1 MSDADARRH
10 IPTGYVLVVSTA
22 TDVRIEDVLI
32 GEFFIDGSI
41 DGGGVLTFEIQAED
55 PDDGS
60 RSFVRGKVLFD
71 LVMRHFGAGVT
82 AIRGYWT
89 PGSTNLAIFN
99 KLTAA
104 GLSREQAA
112 CGTWTGEQAD
122 RYGFKTA
129 TKVQTLGAGPG
140 YYGLA
145 EFLFTR

>member
-1 MSDADARRH
+1 MLTHADM
-10 IPTGYVLVVSTA
+10 PPGYVLVVSTPDA
-22 TDVRIEDVLI
+22 VEIRDVANGAL
-32 GEFFIDGSI
+32 FIDGSI
-41 DGGGVLTFEIQAED
+41 DGGGVLTFKIRTED

-71 LVMRHFGAGVT
+71 IVMRHFGASVT
-82 AIRGYWT
+82 SIKGYWT
-89 PGSTNLAIFN
+89 PGSTNLAVFN

-104 GLSREQAA
+104 GLSPTQAA
-112 CGTWTGEQAD
+112 GGTWTGQQAD
-122 RYGFKTA
+122 RHGFKTA

>member
-1 MSDADARRH
+1 MLTPADM
-10 IPTGYVLVVSTA
+10 PPGYMLVVSTT
-22 TDVRIEDVLI
+22 TDVRIEDAADLDL
-32 GEFFIDGSI
+32 FIDASI
-41 DGGGVLTFEIQAED
+41 DPTGVLAFKIETER
-55 PDDGS
+55 PDKS

-71 LVMRHFGAGVT
+71 LVTQHFGFGASVT
-82 AIRGYWT
+82 AIKGYWT

-104 GLSREQAA
+104 GLPIEQAA
-112 CGTWTGEQAD
+112 RGTWTGQQAD

-140 YYGLA
+140 YYGIA